1 MVTKEFAEASA
12 QINEIIQYM
21 PKSKEE
27 KVPYKLRDFF
37 KKVAIQ
43 NDELKIDPYKPLN
56 EQNLTNKTKDL
67 IAILYRNYWCDEEK
81 RKLLDK
87 KLIQNDMQYEM
98 KLEKKYD
105 VDNIFNKRIK
115 STDIPREDVNNSLS
129 IIKENFLKKLINK
142 IRKFL
147 K

>member
-1 MVTKEFAEASA
+1 
-12 QINEIIQYM
+12 
-21 PKSKEE
+21 
-27 KVPYKLRDFF
+27 
-37 KKVAIQ
+37 
-43 NDELKIDPYKPLN
+43 
-56 EQNLTNKTKDL
+56 
-67 IAILYRNYWCDEEK
+67 
-81 RKLLDK
+81 
-87 KLIQNDMQYEM
+87 MQYEM

>member
-43 NDELKIDPYKPLN
+43 NDELKIDTYKP
-56 EQNLTNKTKDL
+56 
-67 IAILYRNYWCDEEK
+67 
-81 RKLLDK
+81 
-87 KLIQNDMQYEM
+87 
-98 KLEKKYD
+98 
-105 VDNIFNKRIK
+105 
-115 STDIPREDVNNSLS
+115 
-129 IIKENFLKKLINK
+129 
-142 IRKFL
+142 
-147 K
+147 